1 MNKPSYFSR
10 KWKML
15 SHSQER
21 QVLNIIVSRKG
32 VIPYEK
38 INSIN
43 GLSLKP
49 ENRFFF
55 SKDEF
60 TVP

>member
-1 MNKPSYFSR
+1 MNKHSYFSR

-15 SHSQER
+15 SDSQKR